1 MLPSRPALAA
11 VMSLLAAAAAFGQLQ
26 PDAAAPPKAARKP
39 KIVGLHGDQLE
50 DPYFWMREKGNPEV
64 LAHLQA
70 ENAYAD
76 AVMRP
81 FKKFEERLYQEMLG
95 RLKQTDASAPAPRG
109 DWFFYTRTEE
119 GKQYPIICRKK
130 GRDGREEVLL
140 DVNQMAVGKKFMA
153 VADWNV
159 SDDDQLLAYLVDS
172 DGHRDFDLKVKRL
185 SDGQDVPTPIGK
197 VAGFTWAG
205 DHRTLFY
212 TTENAAKRDYRVW
225 RYTLGEKEPVLL
237 AEEKDELFDLRVSRS
252 SDDALVILMSA
263 SSRTTEISVVP
274 AKAPQTPPRLIVPRR
289 ESIETTV
296 DARGDTLY
304 FRTNDGAKEFRV
316 LTASLAKPE
325 REHWQELIKGEE
337 GTKITGL
344 QTFADHLVL
353 SERSG
358 GLPQFRVVDVKTR
371 EAHRITFP
379 EPSYEAEVGAN
390 LEYKTTKFRFRYQ
403 SPITSPSTIDY
414 DLAKRTREV
423 VKQVEVLGGYEPS
436 KYVVERLE
444 APAKDGVSVPVTVV
458 RRKDVALDGK
468 APLWLYGYGSY
479 GISLDATFSASRLAL
494 LDRGVVYALAHIR
507 GGGELGER
515 WRADGRMLKKMNTFT
530 DFIAAGDY
538 LVEKKYG
545 AREKMVIQGG
555 SAGGLL
561 IGAVLN
567 LRPDFARAAILQ
579 VPFVDVLNT
588 MADASLPLTTS
599 EYIEWGNPNVK
610 AEYEYMKTY
619 SPYDNL
625 AAKAY
630 PHVMLFTSLN
640 DSQVPY
646 WEATKY
652 AARLRATKTD
662 ANAVI
667 CRINLDAGHG
677 GASGRFDRLKEV
689 AAEYA
694 FGFAAIGLAEV
705 GDKPH

>member
-1 MLPSRPALAA
+1 MNPLRLAA
-11 VMSLLAAAAAFGQLQ
+11 VVMTLLPALPVSGQLQ
-26 PDAAAPPKAARKP
+26 PDAAGPPAAARKP
-39 KIVGLHGDQLE
+39 KVVGLHGDKLE
-50 DPYFWMREKGNPEV
+50 DPYFWMREKSNPEV
-64 LAHLQA
+64 LAHLKA

-81 FKKFEERLYQEMLG
+81 FKPFEERLYREMLG
-95 RLKQTDASAPAPRG
+95 RLKQTDSSAPAPRG
-109 DWFFYTRTEE
+109 KWFFYTRTEE
-119 GKQYPIICRKK
+119 GKQYQIVCRKLGK
-130 GRDGREEVLL
+130 DGAEEVML
-140 DVNQMAVGKKFMA
+140 DINQMAVGKKFMA
-153 VADWNV
+153 VADWAV

-172 DGHRDFDLKVKRL
+172 DGHRDYDLKIKRL
-185 SDGQDVPTPIGK
+185 SDGQDVPTPVGK
-197 VAGFTWAG
+197 VAGFTWSA
-205 DHRTLFY
+205 DNRTLFY
-212 TTENAAKRDYRVW
+212 TTENEAKRDFRAW
-225 RYTLGEKEPVLL
+225 RYTLGDKEPVLL
-237 AEEKDELFDLRVSRS
+237 QEEKDELFDLRVGRS
-252 SDDALVILMSA
+252 SDDGLIFLVSA

-274 AKAPQTPPRLIVPRR
+274 AQKPLTKPRLIVPRR
-289 ESIETTV
+289 DRIETTI

-304 FRTNDGAKEFRV
+304 LRTNDGAKEFRV
-316 LTASLAKPE
+316 MTATLAKPE
-325 REHWQELIKGEE
+325 REHWQELVKGED
-337 GTKITGL
+337 GTKITAL
-344 QTFADHLVL
+344 QTFAGHLVL

-358 GLPQFRVVDVKTR
+358 GLPQFRVLDLKTR

-390 LEYKTTKFRFRYQ
+390 LEFATTNFRFRYQ
-403 SPITSPSTIDY
+403 SPITSLSTVDY
-414 DLAKRTREV
+414 DMAKRSREV
-423 VKQVEVLGGYEPS
+423 VKQTEVLGGYDPS
-436 KYVVERLE
+436 KYTVERVE
-444 APAKDGVSVPVTVV
+444 APAKDGVRVPVTVV

-468 APLWLYGYGSY
+468 APIWLYGYGSY
-479 GISLDATFSASRLAL
+479 GISMDANFSATRLSL
-494 LDRGVVYALAHIR
+494 LDRGVVFALAHIR

-515 WRADGRMLKKMNTFT
+515 WREDGRMLKKMNTFT
-530 DFIAAGDY
+530 DFIAVGDY

-545 AREKMVIQGG
+545 ARDKMVIQGG

-567 LRPDFARAAILQ
+567 LRPDFSRAAILQ

-610 AEYEYMKTY
+610 AEYDYMKTY

-694 FGFAAIGLAEV
+694 FGFAAIGLAEL
-705 GDKPH
+705 GEKPN